1 MIPEFLKKLSRKHII
16 KVLSQKVYT
25 LLHFTLIQLR
35 KKTKRNKNTYNFHCK
50 TLKIFLLLFLMHHEV
65 LTRN

>member
-35 KKTKRNKNTYNFHCK
+35 KNTKRNKNTCNFHCK
-50 TLKIFLLLFLMHHEV
+50 TLKNIFTIISHASWSI
-65 LTRN
+65 N